1 VRFDRDGLAWAS
13 RRLSGGPH
21 SETVKVITHSKS
33 SYSPLYRSDLGIAM
47 LTRLSR
53 HDQLSALSG
62 ESDTQLSSLLVTI
75 SGFDRAV
82 GGSLILLARCE
93 GGSTGG
99 IEIFPHSG
107 TGLLAISGGR
117 ERTTHHWANL

>member
-13 RRLSGGPH
+13 RRLSGGPD

-33 SYSPLYRSDLGIAM
+33 SYSPLCRSDLGIAM

-53 HDQLSALSG
+53 HDQLSALGG
-62 ESDTQLSSLLVTI
+62 ESDTQLSSLLITI
-75 SGFDRAV
+75 SRFDGAV
-82 GGSLILLARCE
+82 SGSLILARCE
-93 GGSTGG
+93 GRNTGS

-107 TGLLAISGGR
+107 TGFFVVPR
-117 ERTTHHWANL
+117 DRKRTTHHWADL